1 MILRKNMVLI
11 VGGGVAGVLL
21 LITLFMLFR
30 FQRRYEGVNS
40 DLRASQQRLDALY
53 ARDPFPSEENVLLVQ
68 TNLGVL
74 QTYFDGFYGELKT
87 GQIEPVKMEP
97 AEFPLLLG
105 KTMERLR
112 AKAGE
117 AGVALPPRFAF
128 GFEHYAVG
136 ALPNA
141 GDVPRLVIQVK
152 TVEELCKILFG
163 SKISEMV
170 SINRQVFEAGV
181 VPAGGD
187 EWGEGRR
194 GSRRR
199 GAGQQQ
205 SPVADESGESQE
217 YVDASGLFSR
227 EHYVVTFKGKD
238 AAVVEVLNRFARS
251 KMFVVTSRMDMVN
264 EVPIPKVQA
273 ALTPAVVVTKP
284 GSGGAMVAPVAGP
297 KAEAPMHEDRIV
309 AGRESVKATLELDV
323 YRFIAGEMRE
333 AQP

>member
-1 MILRKNMVLI
+1 MTFRKNMVLI
-11 VGGGVAGVLL
+11 VGGSVAGVLL
-21 LITLFMLFR
+21 LVTLFMLFR
-30 FQRRYEGVNS
+30 FHGKYEGVNT
-40 DLRASQQRLDALY
+40 DLRALQQRLDTLY
-53 ARDPFPSEENVLLVQ
+53 ARNPYPSEENVLLTQ

-74 QTYFDGFYGELKT
+74 QAYFDGFYGELKT

-112 AKAGE
+112 ANAGE
-117 AGVALPPRFAF
+117 VGVALPARFAF

-141 GDVPRLVIQVK
+141 VDVPRLVIQVK
-152 TVEELCKILFG
+152 TVEELCKILFS

-170 SINRQVFEAGV
+170 SVSRQVFEAGV
-181 VPAGGD
+181 VPSGGD

-194 GSRRR
+194 GGRRR
-199 GAGQQQ
+199 GSEPEAPEG
-205 SPVADESGESQE
+205 SESAQAKE
-217 YVDASGLFSR
+217 YVDPSGLFSR

-238 AAVVEVLNRFARS
+238 SAIMDVLNRFARS

-264 EVPIPKVQA
+264 EVPIPKAQ
-273 ALTPAVVVTKP
+273 AVVAVAAKP
-284 GSGGAMVAPVAGP
+284 GPGGAAMPSAGP
-297 KAEAPMHEDRIV
+297 KAEVPAHEDRIV

-323 YRFIAGEMRE
+323 YRFITGELQE